1 MYNLGKIAKKPIISI
16 GFWLL
21 SLGFINASQL
31 LKVDIAEYEMQI
43 ASLFENMR
51 QSQDDFEKLEINRE
65 VIAVFSEMLSID
77 SSFYFPFDSLKY
89 LGKIYSPDRFFR
101 LFSWNVPMG
110 DGTHRYFGY
119 IQYIQPEN
127 NQVKVFFLDDSKN
140 SRLSTDF
147 IYAPADWYG
156 ALYYDIIKTECFGK
170 KYYTVLGFAFNNY
183 LTSYKIIDVI
193 SFGREGISIGAEIF
207 LHGEPTNYR
216 MIHEF
221 SSKVSMMLRYDKE
234 MEMIVFDHL
243 SPIQPEYENQ
253 FQFYGPDS
261 SYDGLEFKNCMWM
274 LHEDLNLINENNK

>member
-1 MYNLGKIAKKPIISI
+1 MFNLGKITKKLIISI

-21 SLGFINASQL
+21 ILGFTNASRFE
-31 LKVDIAEYEMQI
+31 KVDIAEYEKEI
-43 ASLFENMR
+43 TSLFESMR
-51 QSQDDFEKLEINRE
+51 RSQDDFEKLEINKE

-101 LFSWNVPMG
+101 LYSWNVPMG
-110 DGTHRYFGY
+110 DVTHRYFGY
-119 IQYIQPEN
+119 IQYIQPES
-127 NQVKVFFLDDSKN
+127 NQVKVLFLDDSKN
-140 SRLSTDF
+140 SRLSTDL

-156 ALYYDIIKTECFGK
+156 ALYYDIIKTECSGK
-170 KYYTVLGFAFNNY
+170 KYYTVLGFVFNNY

-193 SFGREGISIGAEIF
+193 SFEREGISIGAEIF
-207 LHGEPTNYR
+207 PQGETNKYR

-234 MEMIVFDHL
+234 LEMIVFDHL
-243 SPIQPEYENQ
+243 SPAQPEYENQ

-261 SYDGLEFKNCMWM
+261 SYDGLEFRNCVWT
-274 LHEDLNLINENNK
+274 LHEDLNLINKMNK